1 MIARFRLPIV
11 ALCVA
16 GALAACGSVTSGI
29 AFSPPA
35 GWTGTPAMF
44 GRFQMWMKSGAQKDS
59 TQLLML
65 VKGNTSDTRAD
76 FNMVP
81 PQYNKDVTVL
91 RRGPVKMCG
100 TQDGEQIIA
109 RGKDRNNKPSE
120 IEMTTTVIGSDRYIA
135 MYLRPQ
141 AMPADTQA
149 ESAIHS
155 LCPVK

>member
-1 MIARFRLPIV
+1 
-11 ALCVA
+11 
-16 GALAACGSVTSGI
+16 
-29 AFSPPA
+29 
-35 GWTGTPAMF
+35 
-44 GRFQMWMKSGAQKDS
+44 MWMKSGAQKDS

-135 MYLRPQ
+135 MYLRPE